1 MKGANRNDAFSLV
14 ELLVVMGIIS
24 VLAGLAV
31 PAYINNRSHAYAMKC
46 QANLRGIGLG
56 MAQYSN
62 TWGGWMPYAL
72 DNNVKQTAKNGKAVR
87 WKYELSYFMGNYSL
101 EAYRAH
107 SYPLHPAFFDPI
119 KGKGEGNYFISAA
132 QFGESI
138 WLYGTVPAAITGNYN
153 NAAMGWYPYSQWTT
167 KTVKGPNNTTR
178 VQVRVQDYPTGYM
191 FFGSWKSPETAA
203 FITEAANPT
212 LQRGY
217 ARDPVTKTVNVDYR
231 HDGKANVLF
240 LDCHMVE
247 FGENDKSLYADPNGK
262 MPGGCFDSKTL
273 ESPNMW
279 QVPPALKGPT
289 YVPPPPAL
297 DAQRFVLNIK

>member
-138 WLYGTVPAAITGNYN
+138 WLFGYVPAAMKGGNYSDKTE
-153 NAAMGWYPYSQWTT
+153 GWYPYFEWKDKWITGP
-167 KTVKGPNNTTR
+167 KGEMR
-178 VQVRVQDYPTGYM
+178 LEERREEYPKGYM
-191 FFGSWKSPETAA
+191 FYATWRAPETAA
-203 FITEAANPT
+203 IITEGVNPKM
-212 LQRGY
+212 QRGY
-217 ARDPVTKTVNVDYR
+217 ARDIKTKAINVEYR
-231 HDGKANVLF
+231 HNGKANVLF
-240 LDCHMVE
+240 LDCHVRE
-247 FGENDKSLYADPNGK
+247 FDQNDKSLYAEPNGK
-262 MPGGCFDSKTL
+262 MPGGCFDLKVLDSANMGQEPPTL
-273 ESPNMW
+273 KGTKYG
-279 QVPPALKGPT
+279 PAL
-289 YVPPPPAL
+289 
-297 DAQRFVLNIK
+297 